1 MISDKFKSS
10 LLEWKNTPEEN
21 RDYNDGLRLLA
32 DVSGNR
38 SYLFSIRNPE
48 DRKDFIDYQLTKY
61 IKLVA
66 SDIQIEE
73 VKEMTK
79 KVETIVKENLS
90 LTEEKEDAGHRGRRD
105 DHDSLPDD
113 IKALYV
119 ENLDLLHQI
128 RDIHLK
134 LRMMTAEEM
143 QNHKDGY
150 CYEADRHPLLAKII
164 DLDKRMHENWQ
175 KYDSYVEPIVFD
187 Q

>member
-1 MISDKFKSS
+1 MISDKIKSN
-10 LLEWKNTPEEN
+10 LLKWMNTPEEN

-38 SYLFSIRNPE
+38 SYLFSIRDPE

-61 IKLVA
+61 IKLVV

-105 DHDSLPDD
+105 DHDSLPDE

-119 ENLDLLHQI
+119 ENLDLLRQI
-128 RDIHLK
+128 REIHLK

-175 KYDSYVEPIVFD
+175 KYDSYTEPIVFE